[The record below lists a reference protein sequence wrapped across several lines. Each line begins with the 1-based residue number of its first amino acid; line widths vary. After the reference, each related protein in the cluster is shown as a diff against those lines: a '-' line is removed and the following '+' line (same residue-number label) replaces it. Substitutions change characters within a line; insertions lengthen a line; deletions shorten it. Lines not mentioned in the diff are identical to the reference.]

1 MAEATTVTWEEIN
14 YRLQKNNSLIKTVN
28 QMKGTLALGTI
39 SVRDDKSLGTPG
51 ISGLVI
57 QYRDSGEVQFDAP
70 ARTLVVPLPKE
81 KLIDLARMVL
91 RELDPTTDDLILK
104 ELRRLNE
111 RLNKDDEDDQEQS

>member
-1 MAEATTVTWEEIN
+1 MAEATTVTWEEIS
-14 YRLQKNNSLIKTVN
+14 YHLQKNKSFIETVN

-39 SVRDDKSLGTPG
+39 SVRDDKSLGIPG
-51 ISGLVI
+51 IFGLVI
-57 QYRDSGEVQFDAP
+57 QYQDSGQAQFGDP
-70 ARTLVVPLPKE
+70 PRTLVVPLPKE

-111 RLNKDDEDDQEQS
+111 RLNEDDEDDQEQ